1 MAVLAAVTAH
11 YAIGNMLDT
20 SATERNHLYGL
31 LLLRIGAHLAEHTG
45 FSRQLATV
53 PVEEKP
59 QPRGS

>member
-31 LLLRIGAHLAEHTG
+31 LLLCMSAHLAENTG
-45 FSRQLATV
+45 LSRQLATV
-53 PVEEKP
+53 PVEGKP
-59 QPRGS
+59 KLRGS